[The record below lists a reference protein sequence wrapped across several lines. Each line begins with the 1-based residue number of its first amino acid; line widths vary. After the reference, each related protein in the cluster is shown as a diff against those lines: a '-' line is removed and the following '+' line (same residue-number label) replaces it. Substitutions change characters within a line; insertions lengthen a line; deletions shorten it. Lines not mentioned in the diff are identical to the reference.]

1 MDSYVKAV
9 LALLKFAD
17 QPREAIAM
25 ARCFLENTLSE
36 SQYRALLAAV
46 GAFAKDN
53 ESYFV
58 RCDDSQASV
67 DPELKNQFNNWIE
80 VVEAGIDLHW
90 LVFRKPNEPR
100 IRAAYEVMAGWVL
113 KFLYQTRGFI
123 PVDYADGQ
131 ARVWGSQHLPTE
143 KELWEEFIRW
153 FPDDLLESN
162 VSTLL
167 DVISSRIGTLKV
179 PTALIP
185 KVGRVL
191 AEMAIRHPR
200 RFQNHISF
208 NNGLGLKDLVEIIRL
223 DDLKQNNETLS
234 KQLETS
240 GRVRMDVV
248 TDSQGRQ
255 KSKGGDLKKAID
267 DARRVLLAQQVV
279 EWPERENN
287 VYSRLLQYGLSKKQ
301 AQQLVYDL
309 VAFGVLERQ
318 QDGTVTR
325 TQKDMNWLGLA
336 YVESVAVDST
346 PPFTFA
352 PRPQPSQ
359 AESRCLACG
368 SPNIMPEAGTKM
380 VLPESKKVWY
390 ERPEREAPGNLC
402 PECYFAAL
410 ISGFYPSGAYSVCE
424 LPTTSAYQT
433 FLLAQRLSNVTASL
447 GAMTIARSSLLT
459 VLPSRYFLVRLAT
472 GRGVLP
478 KKTQLYLLLADYAL
492 SFPADGGSIRAYVE
506 TAGAINYL
514 EIDLNVLRIL
524 NLFRRGDVLP
534 HHFETDGNAKARAN
548 DAVRLLEAG
557 KPYATLYRL
566 LYDPYKDA
574 EKERRCF
581 GERTIFKSPY
591 TLAAFDATVQ
601 QGARTLLEFLLKGG
615 ESKMFIQNPEAFY
628 QDIKTLSDALYDLL
642 QPIAQDDVNQSR
654 SNVSVIVRK
663 YVDAVEKRFPQL
675 NLVELQ
681 YMVAKA
687 ADDAEKRRAS
697 GETVYV
703 KKGKGELSRDFDRV
717 EIQVTQMYD
726 KYFRSGNAY
735 IWREFV
741 KEVSQRLL
749 ARLLLGVRAAQC
761 KKDKLNFCHGR
772 KTHVR

>member
-1 MDSYVKAV
+1 MMDSYTKAV

-17 QPREAIAM
+17 QPREAVAL
-25 ARCFLENTLSE
+25 ARCLLENTLPE

-53 ESYFV
+53 ESYLV
-58 RCDDSQASV
+58 RYYDSQASV
-67 DPELKNQFNNWIE
+67 DSNLEEQFNNWIK
-80 VVEAGIDLHW
+80 VINAGTSVNW
-90 LVFRKPNEPR
+90 LIFRKPNEPR
-100 IRAAYEVMAGWVL
+100 MRAAYEVLAGWVL

-131 ARVWGSQHLPTE
+131 ARVWGQQNLPTE
-143 KELWEEFIRW
+143 EELWEEFVHW
-153 FPDDLLESN
+153 FPNDLIESN

-167 DVISSRIGTLKV
+167 DVMGRRIGTLQV
-179 PTALIP
+179 PAGLIP

-191 AEMAIRHPR
+191 SEMAIRHPR

-223 DDLKQNNETLS
+223 DDLKQDDGALS

-255 KSKGGDLKKAID
+255 KSKGGDLPKAIGC
-267 DARRVLLAQQVV
+267 ARRVLLAQQVV
-279 EWPERENN
+279 EWLEREND

-301 AQQLVYDL
+301 AQQLVDDL

-336 YVESVAVDST
+336 YVQSVAVDST

-352 PRPQPSQ
+352 PLPQPSQ

-368 SPNIMPEAGTKM
+368 SSNIMPKVGTKM
-380 VLPESKKVWY
+380 ILPEAKKVWY
-390 ERPEREAPGNLC
+390 ERPKTKEAGDLC
-402 PECYFAAL
+402 AECFFAAL
-410 ISGFYPSGAYSVCE
+410 ISGFYPSEAYSVCE
-424 LPTTSAYQT
+424 LPATSAYQT
-433 FLLAQRLSNVTASL
+433 FLLAQRLSNITASL

-472 GRGVLP
+472 GRGALP
-478 KKTQLYLLLADYAL
+478 KKTQLYLLLVDYAL
-492 SFPADGGSIRAYVE
+492 SFPADEGGIRAYVE

-524 NLFRRGDVLP
+524 NLLRRGDVLP
-534 HHFETDGNAKARAN
+534 PHFETEGNAKARAN

-557 KPYATLYRL
+557 NPYAALYRL
-566 LYDPYKDA
+566 FYDPYKDA
-574 EKERRCF
+574 EKERRWF
-581 GERTIFKSPY
+581 GERTLFKLPY
-591 TLAAFDATVQ
+591 TLVAFDATVQ

-615 ESKMFIQNPEAFY
+615 ESDMLIQNPEAFY
-628 QDIKTLSDALYDLL
+628 NDIKTLSDTLYDLL

-703 KKGKGELSRDFDRV
+703 RGKGELSSAFDRV

-749 ARLLLGVRAAQC
+749 ARLFLGVRAAQQ
-761 KKDKLNFCHGR
+761 
-772 KTHVR
+772 

>member
-1 MDSYVKAV
+1 MMDSYAKAV

-17 QPREAIAM
+17 QPREAVAL
-25 ARCFLENTLSE
+25 ARCLLGNTLPE

-80 VVEAGIDLHW
+80 VVEAGTDLHW

-100 IRAAYEVMAGWVL
+100 MRAAYEVLAGWVL
-113 KFLYQTRGFI
+113 KFLYQTRGVI

-131 ARVWGSQHLPTE
+131 ARVWSQQNLPAE
-143 KELWEEFIRW
+143 KELWEELIRW

-167 DVISSRIGTLKV
+167 DVMGSRIGTLQV
-179 PTALIP
+179 PVALIP

-208 NNGLGLKDLVEIIRL
+208 NKGLGLKDLVGIIRL
-223 DDLKQNNETLS
+223 DDLKQGVRALS
-234 KQLETS
+234 EQLKTS
-240 GRVRMDVV
+240 GRVKMDVV
-248 TDSQGRQ
+248 TDAQGGR
-255 KSKGGDLKKAID
+255 KSKGGDLPKAIGC
-267 DARRVLLAQQVV
+267 ARSVLLAQQVV
-279 EWPERENN
+279 EWLEREND

-301 AQQLVYDL
+301 AQQLVDDL

-336 YVESVAVDST
+336 YVQSVAVDST

-352 PRPQPSQ
+352 PLPQPSQ

-368 SPNIMPEAGTKM
+368 SPNIMPKAGTKM
-380 VLPESKKVWY
+380 ILPEAKKVGY
-390 ERPEREAPGNLC
+390 ENPKEDFGDLC
-402 PECYFAAL
+402 PECFFAAL
-410 ISGFYPSGAYSVCE
+410 LSGFYPSEAYSVCE
-424 LPTTSAYQT
+424 LPATSAYQT
-433 FLLAQRLSNVTASL
+433 FLLAQRLSNITASL

-459 VLPSRYFLVRLAT
+459 VLPSRYFLVRLTT
-472 GRGVLP
+472 GRGALP

-492 SFPADGGSIRAYVE
+492 SFPSDGGCIRGYIE

-534 HHFETDGNAKARAN
+534 PHFVTEGNAKARAN
-548 DAVRLLEAG
+548 DTVRLLEAG
-557 KPYATLYRL
+557 KPYAALYRL
-566 LYDPYKDA
+566 LYDSYKGA
-574 EKERRCF
+574 ENERRWF
-581 GERTIFKSPY
+581 GERTLFQSPY
-591 TLAAFDATVQ
+591 TLATFDIAVQ

-615 ESKMFIQNPEAFY
+615 ESGMLIQNPEAFY
-628 QDIKTLSDALYDLL
+628 NDIKTLSDTLYDLL
-642 QPIAQDDVNQSR
+642 QPIVQYDVRQSG

-687 ADDAEKRRAS
+687 GDDAEKRRAS
-697 GETVYV
+697 GENVYV
-703 KKGKGELSRDFDRV
+703 AGKEKLSSAFDGV
-717 EIQVTQMYD
+717 ENQVTQMYD

-735 IWREFV
+735 IWREFI

-749 ARLLLGVRAAQC
+749 ARLFLGVRAAQQ
-761 KKDKLNFCHGR
+761 
-772 KTHVR
+772 

>member
-1 MDSYVKAV
+1 MMDSYAKAV
-9 LALLKFAD
+9 LALLKLAE
-17 QPREAIAM
+17 QPREAVAL
-25 ARCFLENTLSE
+25 ARCLLGNTLSE

-58 RCDDSQASV
+58 RYDDSQASV
-67 DPELKNQFNNWIE
+67 KPGVKSQFNRWINKL
-80 VVEAGIDLHW
+80 GGGTGLHW
-90 LVFRKPNEPR
+90 LIFRKPNEPR
-100 IRAAYEVMAGWVL
+100 MRAAYEVLAGWVL
-113 KFLYQTRGFI
+113 KFLYQTRGVI

-131 ARVWGSQHLPTE
+131 ARVWSQQNLPTE
-143 KELWEEFIRW
+143 EELWKEFVHW
-153 FPDDLLESN
+153 FPNDLLESN

-167 DVISSRIGTLKV
+167 DMMGSRIGTLQV
-179 PTALIP
+179 PAALIP

-208 NNGLGLKDLVEIIRL
+208 NNGLGLKDLVGIIRL
-223 DDLKQNNETLS
+223 DDLKQDDGALS
-234 KQLETS
+234 KQLETD
-240 GRVRMDVV
+240 GRVKMDLV
-248 TDSQGRQ
+248 TDAQGRR
-255 KSKGGDLKKAID
+255 KSKGGDLLKATGC
-267 DARRVLLAQQVV
+267 ARRVVIAKRLAELLNGK
-279 EWPERENN
+279 PRKERTLHRYLSCLKLPKANA
-287 VYSRLLQYGLSKKQ
+287 RQLLD
-301 AQQLVYDL
+301 DL
-309 VAFGVLERQ
+309 VAFGVLVRQ

-325 TQKDMNWLGLA
+325 TQKDINWLGLA

-352 PRPQPSQ
+352 PQSQPSQ

-368 SPNIMPEAGTKM
+368 SPNIMPKAGTKM
-380 VLPESKKVWY
+380 ILPESKKVWY
-390 ERPEREAPGNLC
+390 ERPKTNEAGDLC
-402 PECYFAAL
+402 AECFFAAL
-410 ISGFYPSGAYSVCE
+410 ISGFYPSEAYSVCE
-424 LPTTSAYQT
+424 LPATSAYQT

-472 GRGVLP
+472 GRGALP
-478 KKTQLYLLLADYAL
+478 KKVQLYLLLADYAL
-492 SFPADGGSIRAYVE
+492 SFPPDGVSIRAYVK

-534 HHFETDGNAKARAN
+534 PHFTTEGNAKARAN
-548 DAVRLLEAG
+548 DTVCLLEAG
-557 KPYATLYRL
+557 RPYAALYRL

-574 EKERRCF
+574 EDKRRCF
-581 GERTIFKSPY
+581 GERTLFQSPY
-591 TLAAFDATVQ
+591 TLETFDTTVQ
-601 QGARTLLEFLLKGG
+601 QGARTLLEFLLRGG

-628 QDIKTLSDALYDLL
+628 QDIKSLSDALYDLL

-654 SNVSVIVRK
+654 SKVSVIVRK

-687 ADDAEKRRAS
+687 ADDAEKWRA
-697 GETVYV
+697 GGKTVHV
-703 KKGKGELSRDFDRV
+703 ANKEELSKALDAV
-717 EIQVTQMYD
+717 ENEVSKMYG
-726 KYFRSGNAY
+726 KYFQEGNAY
-735 IWREFV
+735 VWREFI
-741 KEVSQRLL
+741 KEVAQRLL
-749 ARLLLGVRAAQC
+749 ARLLLGVRAAQQ
-761 KKDKLNFCHGR
+761 
-772 KTHVR
+772 

>member
-1 MDSYVKAV
+1 MMDSYAKAV

-17 QPREAIAM
+17 QPCEAVAL
-25 ARCFLENTLSE
+25 ARCLLGNTLPE
-36 SQYRALLAAV
+36 SQYGALLAAV
-46 GAFAKDN
+46 GSFAKDN

-58 RCDDSQASV
+58 RYDDSQGHLS
-67 DPELKNQFNNWIE
+67 PGIELQFNNWIATL
-80 VVEAGIDLHW
+80 EAGTNLHW

-100 IRAAYEVMAGWVL
+100 MRAAYEVLAGWVL
-113 KFLYQTRGFI
+113 KFLYQTRGVI

-131 ARVWGSQHLPTE
+131 ARVWSQQNLPTE
-143 KELWEEFIRW
+143 KKLWEEFIHW
-153 FPDDLLESN
+153 FPEDLVESN

-167 DVISSRIGTLKV
+167 DVMGSRIGTLQV
-179 PTALIP
+179 PAPLIP

-208 NNGLGLKDLVEIIRL
+208 NNGRGLKDLVEIINLEDLRQQ
-223 DDLKQNNETLS
+223 DDGGLA
-234 KQLETS
+234 KQLETT
-240 GRVRMDVV
+240 GRVKMDVV
-248 TDSQGRQ
+248 MDAQGRQ
-255 KSKGGDLKKAID
+255 KSKGGDLPKAIGCV
-267 DARRVLLAQQVV
+267 RRVLLAQRVV
-279 EWPERENN
+279 EKLLQGKTD
-287 VYSRLLQYGLSKKQ
+287 VYSHLSQYRISKEHAKQLLD
-301 AQQLVYDL
+301 DL

-318 QDGTVTR
+318 PDGKVTR
-325 TQKDMNWLGLA
+325 KPKNINWLGLA
-336 YVESVAVDST
+336 YVQSVVVDST
-346 PPFTFA
+346 PPFTFK
-352 PRPQPSQ
+352 PEPQPAQ
-359 AESRCLACG
+359 AGDRCLACG
-368 SPNIMPEAGTKM
+368 SPNIMPKAGTKM
-380 VLPESKKVWY
+380 ILPESKKVWY
-390 ERPEREAPGNLC
+390 ERPKENNPGDLC

-410 ISGFYPSGAYSVCE
+410 ISGFYPSEAYSVCE
-424 LPTTSAYQT
+424 LPVTSAYQT

-472 GRGVLP
+472 GRGALP

-534 HHFETDGNAKARAN
+534 PHFVPEGNAKARAN
-548 DAVRLLEAG
+548 DTVRLLEAG
-557 KPYATLYRL
+557 KPYAALYRL
-566 LYDPYKDA
+566 LYDPYKSA
-574 EKERRCF
+574 EDEKRWF
-581 GERTIFKSPY
+581 GERTLFQSPY
-591 TLAAFDATVQ
+591 TLATFDIAVQ

-615 ESKMFIQNPEAFY
+615 ESKMFIQNPETFY
-628 QDIKTLSDALYDLL
+628 QDIKALSDALYDLL
-642 QPIAQDDVNQSR
+642 QPIAQDDVRQSR

-681 YMVAKA
+681 YMIAKA
-687 ADDAEKRRAS
+687 ADDAEKRRAI

-703 KKGKGELSRDFDRV
+703 RGKGELSSAFDRV
-717 EIQVTQMYD
+717 ESQVTQMYN
-726 KYFRSGNAY
+726 KYFRSGNAH

-749 ARLLLGVRAAQC
+749 ARLLLGVRGAQQ
-761 KKDKLNFCHGR
+761 
-772 KTHVR
+772 

>member
-1 MDSYVKAV
+1 MMDSYAKAV

-17 QPREAIAM
+17 QPREAVAL
-25 ARCFLENTLSE
+25 ARCLLENTLPE

-46 GAFAKDN
+46 AAFAKDN

-80 VVEAGIDLHW
+80 VVEAGTDLHW
-90 LVFRKPNEPR
+90 LVFRRPSEPR
-100 IRAAYEVMAGWVL
+100 MRAAYEVLAGWVL
-113 KFLYQTRGFI
+113 KFLYQTRGVI
-123 PVDYADGQ
+123 PVAYADGQ
-131 ARVWGSQHLPTE
+131 ARVWSQHLPTE
-143 KELWEEFIRW
+143 KELWEELIRW
-153 FPDDLLESN
+153 FPHDLLESN

-167 DVISSRIGTLKV
+167 DMMGSRIGTLQV
-179 PTALIP
+179 PAALIP

-208 NNGLGLKDLVEIIRL
+208 NNGLGLKDLVGIIRL
-223 DDLKQNNETLS
+223 DDLKQGDRALS
-234 KQLETS
+234 EQLKTS
-240 GRVRMDVV
+240 GRVKMDVV
-248 TDSQGRQ
+248 TDAQGGR
-255 KSKGGDLKKAID
+255 KSKGGDLLKATGC
-267 DARRVLLAQQVV
+267 ARRVVIAKRLAELLNGK
-279 EWPERENN
+279 PRKERTLHRYLSCLKLPKANA
-287 VYSRLLQYGLSKKQ
+287 RQLLD
-301 AQQLVYDL
+301 DL
-309 VAFGVLERQ
+309 VAFGVLVRQ

-325 TQKDMNWLGLA
+325 TQKDINWLGLA
-336 YVESVAVDST
+336 YVESVAVNST

-352 PRPQPSQ
+352 PQPQPSQ

-368 SPNIMPEAGTKM
+368 SPNIMPKAGTKM
-380 VLPESKKVWY
+380 ILPESKKVWY
-390 ERPEREAPGNLC
+390 ERPKTNEAGDLC
-402 PECYFAAL
+402 AECFFAAL
-410 ISGFYPSGAYSVCE
+410 LSGFYPSEAYSVCE
-424 LPTTSAYQT
+424 LPATSAYQT

-472 GRGVLP
+472 GRGALP

-492 SFPADGGSIRAYVE
+492 SFPPNGGSIRAYVE

-534 HHFETDGNAKARAN
+534 PHFTTEGNAKARAN
-548 DAVRLLEAG
+548 DAVSLLEAG
-557 KPYATLYRL
+557 RPYATLYRL
-566 LYDPYKDA
+566 LYDPYKGA
-574 EKERRCF
+574 ENERRWF
-581 GERTIFKSPY
+581 GERTLFKSPY
-591 TLAAFDATVQ
+591 TLAAFDTTVQ
-601 QGARTLLEFLLKGG
+601 QGARTLLEFLLRGG

-628 QDIKTLSDALYDLL
+628 QDIKALSDALYDLL
-642 QPIAQDDVNQSR
+642 QPIAQDDVRRSG

-703 KKGKGELSRDFDRV
+703 AGKGELSSAFDRV
-717 EIQVTQMYD
+717 ESQVTQMYD

-735 IWREFV
+735 IWREFI

-749 ARLLLGVRAAQC
+749 ARLLLGVRAAQQ
-761 KKDKLNFCHGR
+761 
-772 KTHVR
+772 

>member
-1 MDSYVKAV
+1 MDSYAKSV

-17 QPREAIAM
+17 QPREPVAL
-25 ARCFLENTLSE
+25 ARGLLGSTLPE
-36 SQYRALLAAV
+36 SQYRAILAAV
-46 GAFAKDN
+46 GAFARDN

-58 RCDDSQASV
+58 RYDDGQASV
-67 DPELKNQFNNWIE
+67 NSGLQNQFNKWIE
-80 VVEAGIDLHW
+80 EVEGGTELRW

-100 IRAAYEVMAGWVL
+100 MRAAYEVLAGWVL
-113 KFLYQTRGFI
+113 KFLYQTKGVI

-131 ARVWGSQHLPTE
+131 ARVWSQQNLPTE
-143 KELWEEFIRW
+143 KELWEEFINW
-153 FPDDLLESN
+153 FPNDLLESN

-167 DVISSRIGTLKV
+167 DVMGSRIGTLQV
-179 PTALIP
+179 PAALIP

-191 AEMAIRHPR
+191 AEMAIRRPR

-223 DDLKQNNETLS
+223 EDLKQNDGALS
-234 KQLETS
+234 KQLETD
-240 GRVRMDVV
+240 GRVKMDVV
-248 TDSQGRQ
+248 TDAQGRQ
-255 KSKGGDLKKAID
+255 KSKGGDLPKAIGCV
-267 DARRVLLAQQVV
+267 RRVVIAKKLAELLDGK
-279 EWPERENN
+279 PRKERTLHR
-287 VYSRLLQYGLSKKQ
+287 YLSCLKLSK
-301 AQQLVYDL
+301 ANARQLLDDL

-318 QDGTVTR
+318 PDGTVTR
-325 TQKDMNWLGLA
+325 KQKNINWLGLA
-336 YVESVAVDST
+336 YVQSVIVDST
-346 PPFTFA
+346 PPFTFE
-352 PRPQPSQ
+352 PKPQPSQ
-359 AESRCLACG
+359 AGDRCLACG
-368 SPNIMPEAGTKM
+368 SPNIMPKAGTKM
-380 VLPESKKVWY
+380 ILPESKKVWY
-390 ERPEREAPGNLC
+390 ERPKENNPGDLC

-410 ISGFYPSGAYSVCE
+410 ISGFYPSEAYSVCE
-424 LPTTSAYQT
+424 LPATSAYQT
-433 FLLAQRLSNVTASL
+433 FLLAQHLSNVTASL

-472 GRGVLP
+472 GRGTLP

-492 SFPADGGSIRAYVE
+492 SFPPEGDSIRAYVE

-524 NLFRRGDVLP
+524 NLFRRGDLLP
-534 HHFETDGNAKARAN
+534 PHFVTEGNAKARAN
-548 DAVRLLEAG
+548 DTVCLLEAG
-557 KPYATLYRL
+557 KPYAALYRL
-566 LYDPYKDA
+566 FYDPYKDA
-574 EKERRCF
+574 EDKRRWF
-581 GERTIFKSPY
+581 GERTLFKSPY
-591 TLAAFDATVQ
+591 TLATFDTTVQ
-601 QGARTLLEFLLKGG
+601 QGARTLLEFLLRGG
-615 ESKMFIQNPEAFY
+615 QSKMFIQNPDAFY
-628 QDIKTLSDALYDLL
+628 QDIKALSDALYDLL

-697 GETVYV
+697 GESVYV
-703 KKGKGELSRDFDRV
+703 AGKEKLSSAFDGV

-749 ARLLLGVRAAQC
+749 ARLLLGVRAAQ
-761 KKDKLNFCHGR
+761 
-772 KTHVR
+772 

>member
-1 MDSYVKAV
+1 MMDSYVKAV

-46 GAFAKDN
+46 GAFVKDN

-80 VVEAGIDLHW
+80 VVEAGTDLHW

-100 IRAAYEVMAGWVL
+100 IRAAYEVLAGWVL
-113 KFLYQTRGFI
+113 KFLYQTRGVI

-131 ARVWGSQHLPTE
+131 ARVWSSQHLPTE

-167 DVISSRIGTLKV
+167 DVMSSRIGTLQV

-185 KVGRVL
+185 KIGRVL

-200 RFQNHISF
+200 RFQNYVSF
-208 NNGLGLKDLVEIIRL
+208 NNGLGLKDLVEIISL
-223 DDLKQNNETLS
+223 EDLNQDDGALS
-234 KQLETS
+234 RQLQAN
-240 GRVRMDVV
+240 GRVKMDVV
-248 TDSQGRQ
+248 MDAQGRQ
-255 KSKGGDLKKAID
+255 RSKGGDFPKAIGCV
-267 DARRVLLAQQVV
+267 RRVVI
-279 EWPERENN
+279 
-287 VYSRLLQYGLSKKQ
+287 SKKL
-301 AQQLVYDL
+301 AELLDRKPRKERTLHRYLSCLKLSNANARQLLDDL

-318 QDGTVTR
+318 QDGRVTR
-325 TQKDMNWLGLA
+325 RQKDINWLGLA
-336 YVESVAVDST
+336 YVQSVVVDST

-368 SPNIMPEAGTKM
+368 SPNIMPRAGTKM

-390 ERPEREAPGNLC
+390 ERPKENNPGDLC

-410 ISGFYPSGAYSVCE
+410 ISGFYPSEAYSVCE
-424 LPTTSAYQT
+424 LPATSAYQT

-534 HHFETDGNAKARAN
+534 PHFETDGNAKARAN
-548 DAVRLLEAG
+548 DVVRLLEAG
-557 KPYATLYRL
+557 KPYAALYRL

-574 EKERRCF
+574 EKERRWF

-681 YMVAKA
+681 YMIAKA

-697 GETVYV
+697 GETVDV
-703 KKGKGELSRDFDRV
+703 KGKGELSRDFDRV

-726 KYFRSGNAY
+726 KYFRRGNAY

-749 ARLLLGVRAAQC
+749 ARLLLGVRAAQ
-761 KKDKLNFCHGR
+761 H
-772 KTHVR
+772 

>member
-1 MDSYVKAV
+1 MMDSYTKAV

-17 QPREAIAM
+17 QPREAVAL
-25 ARCFLENTLSE
+25 ARCLLENTLPE

-53 ESYFV
+53 ESYLV

-80 VVEAGIDLHW
+80 VVEAGTDLHW

-100 IRAAYEVMAGWVL
+100 IRAAYEVLAGWVL
-113 KFLYQTRGFI
+113 KFLYQTRGVI

-131 ARVWGSQHLPTE
+131 ARVWSSQHLPTE

-167 DVISSRIGTLKV
+167 DVMSSRIGTLQV
-179 PTALIP
+179 PAGLIP

-191 AEMAIRHPR
+191 SEMAIRHPR

-223 DDLKQNNETLS
+223 DDLKQDDGALS

-240 GRVRMDVV
+240 RRVRLDVV

-255 KSKGGDLKKAID
+255 KSKGGDLPKAIGC
-267 DARRVLLAQQVV
+267 ARRVLLAQQVV
-279 EWPERENN
+279 EWLEREND

-301 AQQLVYDL
+301 AQQLVDDL

-336 YVESVAVDST
+336 YVQSVAVDST

-352 PRPQPSQ
+352 PLPQPSQ
-359 AESRCLACG
+359 AESCCLACG
-368 SPNIMPEAGTKM
+368 SPNIMPRAGTKM

-390 ERPEREAPGNLC
+390 ERPEKNNPGDLC

-410 ISGFYPSGAYSVCE
+410 ISGFYPSEAYSVCE
-424 LPTTSAYQT
+424 LPATSAYQT

-459 VLPSRYFLVRLAT
+459 VLSSRYFLVRLAT

-492 SFPADGGSIRAYVE
+492 SFPADGGSIRAYV
-506 TAGAINYL
+506 GAINYL

-534 HHFETDGNAKARAN
+534 PHFETDGNAKARAN

-557 KPYATLYRL
+557 KPYAALYRL
-566 LYDPYKDA
+566 LYDPCKDA
-574 EKERRCF
+574 EKERRWF

-642 QPIAQDDVNQSR
+642 HPIAQDDVNQSR

-703 KKGKGELSRDFDRV
+703 AGKEKLSSAFDGV
-717 EIQVTQMYD
+717 ERQVTQMYD

-735 IWREFV
+735 IWREFI
-741 KEVSQRLL
+741 KEVAQRLL
-749 ARLLLGVRAAQC
+749 ARLLLNVRAAQQ
-761 KKDKLNFCHGR
+761 
-772 KTHVR
+772 